1 MLKRSYLAS
10 VAVAAILALAACG
23 GGTSVDEATPTQAS
37 PQVAQVAQVAQA
49 STAGPTATQP
59 PLLASP
65 PPAPAQATAPA
76 RAPSPRPTREP
87 LSLVGTTEPEPVN
100 PVSLGPASES
110 LPTVDVVRILTPS
123 VVQIV
128 TESVGVGFFNR
139 PTPSRGVGTG
149 VVLDDRGYILTNNH
163 VIQGGERITVILSNG
178 DSFTA
183 EVIGGDPSTDTAVIR
198 IDADGLQPAKL
209 GESAALEVGED
220 VIAIG
225 HALGLPGGP
234 TVSKG
239 VVSALGRSIDAD
251 QQTTIVDLI
260 QTDAAINPGNSG
272 GALVN
277 TKAEVIGINTAI
289 IQGSRGIGFAINIDD
304 AKIVAAQLMNKGY
317 VERGFLG
324 ISPVNLNAGLASRL
338 DMSVAEGILVAR
350 VIPDQAADAAGIQE
364 ADVIVELGD
373 ERITNNGELSKFL
386 LKHLP
391 GETVRLVYYRGTT
404 KVVGEVTLGERP
416 KP

>member
-1 MLKRSYLAS
+1 MLKRSHLAS
-10 VAVAAILALAACG
+10 VAVVAVLALAACG
-23 GGTSVDEATPTQAS
+23 GGTSVDEATPAQAS
-37 PQVAQVAQVAQA
+37 PPVSQA
-49 STAGPTATQP
+49 GTAGPTATQP
-59 PLLASP
+59 PLLSAP
-65 PPAPAQATAPA
+65 PPTPSQATAPT
-76 RAPSPRPTREP
+76 RAPSPQATRDP
-87 LSLVGTTEPEPVN
+87 LSLVGTSEPVN
-100 PVSLGPASES
+100 PVSLGPASEG
-110 LPTVDVVRILTPS
+110 LPTVEVVKILTPS
-123 VVQIV
+123 IVQIV
-128 TESVGVGFFNR
+128 TESIGMGFFNQ
-139 PTPSRGVGTG
+139 PIPSRGVGTG
-149 VVLDDRGYILTNNH
+149 IVLDDRGHILTNNH
-163 VIQGGERITVILSNG
+163 VIEDGERITVTLSNG

-198 IDADGLQPAKL
+198 IDADGLKPAKL
-209 GESAALEVGED
+209 GDSAALEVGED

-239 VVSALGRSIDAD
+239 VVSALGRSIDID

-277 TKAEVIGINTAI
+277 TSAEVIGMNTAI

-304 AKIVAAQLMNKGY
+304 AKIVAAQLINKGY

-338 DMSVAEGILVAR
+338 NLSVQEGILVAR
-350 VIPDQAADAAGIQE
+350 VIPDQAADAAGLQE

-386 LKHLP
+386 LKHTP
-391 GETVRLVYYRGTT
+391 GETVRLVYYRGPT

-416 KP
+416 QP

>member
-10 VAVAAILALAACG
+10 VAVVAILALAACG

-37 PQVAQVAQVAQA
+37 PQVSRAG
-49 STAGPTATQP
+49 TAGPTATQP
-59 PLLASP
+59 PLLSAPPPSP
-65 PPAPAQATAPA
+65 PQATAPA
-76 RAPSPRPTREP
+76 RAPSSQATREP
-87 LSLVGTTEPEPVN
+87 LSLVGTAEPVN
-100 PVSLGPASES
+100 PVSLGPALEG
-110 LPTVDVVRILTPS
+110 LPTVDVVKILTPS

-128 TESVGVGFFNR
+128 TESIGMGFFNQ
-139 PTPSRGVGTG
+139 PVPSRGVGTG
-149 VVLDDRGYILTNNH
+149 IVLDDRGNILTNNH
-163 VIQGGERITVILSNG
+163 VIQGGERISVTLSNG

-198 IDADGLQPAKL
+198 IDAGGLQPAKL

-239 VVSALGRSIDAD
+239 VVSALGRSIDTD

-272 GALVN
+272 GPLVN
-277 TKAEVIGINTAI
+277 TNAEIIGMNTAI

-304 AKIVAAQLMNKGY
+304 AKIVAAQLIDKGY

-338 DMSVAEGILVAR
+338 DLSVEEGILVAR
-350 VIPDQAADAAGIQE
+350 VIPDQAADAAGLQE
-364 ADVIVELGD
+364 TDVIVELGD
-373 ERITNNGELSKFL
+373 DRITNNGELSKFL
-386 LKHLP
+386 LKHTP
-391 GETVRLVYYRGTT
+391 GETVRLVYYRGPT

-416 KP
+416 KS

>member
-23 GGTSVDEATPTQAS
+23 GGTSVDEATPAQAS
-37 PQVAQVAQVAQA
+37 PQVTQA
-49 STAGPTATQP
+49 ATAGPTATQP
-59 PLLASP
+59 PLLAA
-65 PPAPAQATAPA
+65 PPAAPPQVTAPA
-76 RAPSPRPTREP
+76 RVPSPQATRKP
-87 LSLVGTTEPEPVN
+87 LDLVGTTEPVN
-100 PVSLGPASES
+100 PVSLGPASED

-128 TESVGVGFFNR
+128 TESIGMGFFNR
-139 PTPSRGVGTG
+139 PVPSRGVGTG
-149 VVLDDRGYILTNNH
+149 IVLDDRGHILTNNH
-163 VIQGGERITVILSNG
+163 VIEGGERITVILSNG

-239 VVSALGRSIDAD
+239 VVSALGRSIDTD

-277 TKAEVIGINTAI
+277 TSAEVIGINTAI

-304 AKIVAAQLMNKGY
+304 AKIVAAQLMDKGY

-338 DMSVAEGILVAR
+338 DLSVAEGVLVAR
-350 VIPDQAADAAGIQE
+350 VIPDQAADAAGLQE
-364 ADVIVELGD
+364 TDVIVELGD
-373 ERITNNGELSKFL
+373 DRIANNGELSKFL
-386 LKHLP
+386 LKHTP